1 VAPGLLNPGKLQVI
15 GCRKRPQWEIYLDG
29 DCGLAPD
36 PQSLNSFPKG
46 TAIMPPNRRRS
57 RFLPGAFGICAGVLL
72 CAWFGDYLFNLVP
85 ILFALGVIARL
96 LEPFARRRGWG
107 SEGRLTRHLSR
118 PPLIEES
125 KRLTINPGQ
134 GR

>member
-1 VAPGLLNPGKLQVI
+1 MPP
-15 GCRKRPQWEIYLDG
+15 KRP
-29 DCGLAPD
+29 
-36 PQSLNSFPKG
+36 
-46 TAIMPPNRRRS
+46 RS
-57 RFLPGAFGICAGVLL
+57 RFLPRVFGVCAGVLL

-96 LEPFARRRGWG
+96 LEPLARRRGWG